1 MAKGRK
7 VLTTGQ
13 VAKFCNVSM
22 GFVCKWFDS
31 GLLKGYILPAS
42 KDRRIPLIELERFM
56 RAHNIPIPSELEQL
70 LKNAMDTKTKKKKY
84 RLASQ
89 SLIP

>member
-1 MAKGRK
+1 MAKTRN

-22 GFVCKWFDS
+22 RFVCKWFDN

-42 KDRRIPLIELERFM
+42 KDRRVPLIELESFM
-56 RAHNIPIPSELEQL
+56 RSHNIPIPSELEQL
-70 LKNAMDTKTKKKKY
+70 LKDAMGAKTKKKKTG
-84 RLASQ
+84 SQ
-89 SLIP
+89 N

>member
-1 MAKGRK
+1 MAKGRN

-13 VAKFCNVSM
+13 VAKFCDVSTM
-22 GFVCKWFDS
+22 SVYKWFDS

-42 KDRRIPLIELERFM
+42 KNRRIPLTELESFM

-70 LKNAMDTKTKKKKY
+70 LKDATDAKTKKKK
-84 RLASQ
+84 RGSQ
-89 SLIP
+89 N